1 MKWPRALKFPGRGK
15 YLSTVGLEMKQGK
28 GKAVRNIK
36 NDRGVVKKWGGWDI
50 ISLKKKKRD
59 YE

>member
-28 GKAVRNIK
+28 GKAVLNIK
-36 NDRGVVKKWGGWDI
+36 NDRGVVKKWGGGHN
-50 ISLKKKKRD
+50 L
-59 YE
+59 